1 MKEISAALVKA
12 QQEFGPALKTHTN
25 PAFRSKYANLSACI
39 EAVVDALNN
48 NGIFL
53 MQPTHECSDGV
64 IIETIF
70 IHKSGEQISSGK
82 LHVPAV
88 KHDAQGY
95 GSALTYA
102 RRYSLMAACGIA
114 PEDDDGNAAS
124 KPAANTPKPAAKPVA
139 QPAKAPVA
147 PKTIEGKEGPWQL
160 KVSIEPN
167 EYEQSFEEWV
177 AIVFDATQLA
187 LNEADSESDV
197 MAIFRNNKNIFEK
210 VKESTVDYEEI
221 LSIFT
226 KAKNKFKKDEQ

>member
-53 MQPTHECSDGV
+53 MQPTHECVDGV

-70 IHKSGEQISSGK
+70 IHKSGEQMSSGK
-82 LHVPAV
+82 LHVPAT

-124 KPAANTPKPAAKPVA
+124 KPAAKTQQPAAKPVV
-139 QPAKAPVA
+139 QPAKVT
-147 PKTIEGKEGPWQL
+147 PKVIEGKPGAWQI

-167 EYEQSFEEWV
+167 ELEQSFDEWV
-177 AIVFDATQLA
+177 VMVFEAVGLA
-187 LNEADSESDV
+187 LDNTSSEADV
-197 MAIFRNNKNIFEK
+197 FAIFRNNTIIFDK
-210 VKESTVDYEEI
+210 LKQDALAYEQ
-221 LSIFT
+221 LLAMFT
-226 KAKNKFKKDEQ
+226 KAKNKFNQSEEEA